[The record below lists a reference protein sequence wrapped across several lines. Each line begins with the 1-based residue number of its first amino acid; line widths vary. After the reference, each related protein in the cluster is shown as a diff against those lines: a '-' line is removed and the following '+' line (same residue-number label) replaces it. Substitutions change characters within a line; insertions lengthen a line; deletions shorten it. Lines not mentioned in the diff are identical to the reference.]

1 MRILIAVSLVLGLAV
16 AISAVDNQPQ
26 PEKSSRKENAV
37 LKTVVHI
44 NFADSERQEYGL
56 KNLENILRE
65 EGSKT
70 EIEVVCHGAG
80 ISLLVKD
87 KSSHADQ
94 VAALIKQGV
103 RFVACENTMK
113 QKQIVSDKLLSGVTT
128 VPSGAVEIIRKQS
141 EGYGYFKP

>member
-1 MRILIAVSLVLGLAV
+1 M
-16 AISAVDNQPQ
+16 AISAVENQPQ
-26 PEKSSRKENAV
+26 LEKTSRKENAM

-44 NFADSERQEYGL
+44 NFADSERQEHGL
-56 KNLENILRE
+56 KNIENILRE
-65 EGSKT
+65 LGNTT

-103 RFVACENTMK
+103 RFAACENTMK
-113 QKQIVSDKLLSGVTT
+113 QKQIAFEQLLSGVTT
-128 VPSGAVEIIRKQS
+128 VPSGAVEILRKQS

>member
-16 AISAVDNQPQ
+16 AIGAIEKQPQ
-26 PEKSSRKENAV
+26 PEKPSRKENAV
-37 LKTVVHI
+37 LKTVVHV
-44 NFADSERQEYGL
+44 NFADSERQEHGL
-56 KNLENILRE
+56 KNIENILRE
-65 EGSKT
+65 EGSTT

-80 ISLLVKD
+80 ISLLVKE

-103 RFVACENTMK
+103 CFAACENTMK
-113 QKQIVSDKLLSGVTT
+113 QKQIASDKLLSGVTT

>member
-16 AISAVDNQPQ
+16 AIGAIEKQPPQ
-26 PEKSSRKENAV
+26 EKSSRKENAV

-44 NFADSERQEYGL
+44 NFADSERQEHGL
-56 KNLENILRE
+56 KNIENILRE
-65 EGSKT
+65 LGKTT
-70 EIEVVCHGAG
+70 EIEVVCHGPG

-94 VAALIKQGV
+94 VTALITQGV
-103 RFVACENTMK
+103 RFAACENTMK
-113 QKQIVSDKLLSGVTT
+113 QKQIAKDQLLTGITT
-128 VPSGAVEIIRKQS
+128 IPSGAVEIIRKQS

>member
-1 MRILIAVSLVLGLAV
+1 MRLLIAASLVLGLAV
-16 AISAVDNQPQ
+16 AISAIEKQPQ
-26 PEKSSRKENAV
+26 PEKPFRKENAM

-44 NFADSERQEYGL
+44 NFADSERQEHGL

-65 EGSKT
+65 EGSKI
-70 EIEVVCHGAG
+70 EIEVVCHGVG

-94 VAALIKQGV
+94 VATLIKQGV
-103 RFVACENTMK
+103 RFAACENTMK
-113 QKQIVSDKLLSGVTT
+113 QKQIALEQLLSGVTT
-128 VPSGAVEIIRKQS
+128 VSSGAVEIIRKQS